1 MSQEFLS
8 HILGAIY
15 DAALDEAGWVS
26 CLETIR
32 TGFSGNYASLI
43 VRTETTEDIGLIVSA
58 GINQSNLDPGNPYI
72 AMSPFTGMVPD
83 QLVTIAD
90 VIYEREWR
98 NSDYS
103 QSYCKPQ
110 GVFHVMAADIST
122 RNGGVYGLRITRP

>member
-1 MSQEFLS
+1 MSDNQAMSRTGISMSQEFLG

-32 TGFSGNYASLI
+32 TGFAGNYASLI

-72 AMSPFTGMVPD
+72 AMSPFVGMVPD
-83 QLVTIAD
+83 QIVTISRRRA
-90 VIYEREWR
+90 VSRMM
-98 NSDYS
+98 
-103 QSYCKPQ
+103 Q
-110 GVFHVMAADIST
+110 
-122 RNGGVYGLRITRP
+122 